1 MNLNARGK
9 VIRRRGER
17 GVALIIMS
25 VGLSSLLLAV
35 GLGIDISHSYM
46 VKTELQHAADSAAL
60 AGASALNSSAA
71 GVRAAAT
78 RAVVVMNKCEFNHA
92 NVTVPTANVTFGVNQ
107 DDANYM
113 SQASAEASAS
123 NVRFVRVKTSP
134 APVKIYFA
142 SVVLGQHVNITATAT
157 AGQSVPLNV
166 ICGYIP
172 VSVIDYGVPIVPG
185 QVYTFRAAPSSG
197 PSPGNYQILAVAA
210 NGGRPVEF
218 GLATGVGGCATA
230 NAWYA
235 CDTST
240 GEKAGPVRKGV
251 NCRFDDYSGSQLNPV
266 DHPPDTNVKNNI
278 TYAQY
283 RDNTS
288 TQAPTHTGVAGRRLV
303 IIPIIKLAEYDAGHN
318 LVKFNRFGVFFI
330 RSKVGNGSGGDL
342 EAEYIQDRITVS
354 QGDYDPNGGSS
365 NALIVMP
372 VLYK

>member
-35 GLGIDISHSYM
+35 GLGIDVSHSYM

-78 RAVVVMNKCEFNHA
+78 RAVVVMNKCEFNHS
-92 NVTVPTANVTFGVNQ
+92 NVTVPASSVTFGVNQ
-107 DDANYM
+107 DDVNYM
-113 SQASAEASAS
+113 SQASAEGSAA
-123 NVRFVRVKTSP
+123 NIRFVRVTTSP
-134 APVKIYFA
+134 APVKVYFA
-142 SVVLGQHVNITATAT
+142 AVVLGGTVNITATAT

-166 ICGYIP
+166 ICGYMP
-172 VSVIDYGVPIVPG
+172 VSVIDYDVPIVPG

-197 PSPGNYQILAVAA
+197 PSPGNYQILSSAG

-230 NAWYA
+230 NAWYTT
-235 CDTST
+235 DTST
-240 GEKAGPVRKGV
+240 GEKAGPVRKGI
-251 NCRFDDYSGSQLNPV
+251 NSRFDDYQGSQLNPV

-288 TQAPTHTGVAGRRLV
+288 FQSPTHTGVAGRRLV

-318 LVKFNRFGVFFI
+318 LVKFNRFGIFFL
-330 RSKVGNGSGGDL
+330 RSKVGNGAGGDV
-342 EAEYIQDRITVS
+342 EAEYIQDRVTVS

-365 NALIVMP
+365 NALIVIP